1 MLTVPTLGNSPASA
15 LPSPGFVFPGKPGTA
30 CVEGTA
36 AAVREFGA
44 SLRSL
49 QWQKLGSRHI
59 DRVPQLRD
67 TAELEALRRFARPM
81 VELGGEATAVG
92 GSLHADQVCRVSLLC
107 IQSQAAASVYMRRLS
122 SWHLCD
128 SSLLS
133 QGYLL
138 KVLTERGLEAAF
150 TSLTGFET

>member
-1 MLTVPTLGNSPASA
+1 MLTALTLKFACRLTPAP
-15 LPSPGFVFPGKPGTA
+15 PSPGFVFPGKPGTA

-36 AAVREFGA
+36 AAVREFGS

-67 TAELEALRRFARPM
+67 AAALEALRRFARPM

-92 GSLHADQVCRVSLLC
+92 GSLHADQVRRVSFFRAFDHRLL
-107 IQSQAAASVYMRRLS
+107 
-122 SWHLCD
+122 
-128 SSLLS
+128 
-133 QGYLL
+133 
-138 KVLTERGLEAAF
+138 
-150 TSLTGFET
+150 

>member
-1 MLTVPTLGNSPASA
+1 MLTVLSRIRLPSDAYRRAP
-15 LPSPGFVFPGKPGTA
+15 PSPGFVFPGKPGTA

-36 AAVREFGA
+36 AAVREFGT

-67 TAELEALRRFARPM
+67 AAELEALRRFARPM

-92 GSLHADQVCRVSLLC
+92 GSLHADLVCPSFVFAHPITDDELLH
-107 IQSQAAASVYMRRLS
+107 V
-122 SWHLCD
+122 
-128 SSLLS
+128 
-133 QGYLL
+133 
-138 KVLTERGLEAAF
+138 
-150 TSLTGFET
+150 